1 MSFTRIQP
9 KQLQLPTFLSPSG
22 DISFT
27 DNVTG
32 VSANLSRRLSGS
44 FDFTESVSIQS
55 NEVITTDKTN
65 SSSDSSITIG
75 GTSNAVFGANN
86 IVVNGQNNSSVSGDY
101 NAILNADSINFG
113 ASGQN
118 NTVIAG
124 DTILFDDQITGSVVI
139 ADREASLN
147 IDTNQSLYISFSSGI
162 NFEDGNIIHNG
173 DAAYFNSHLHVD
185 SVHSGIFSGQ
195 TYFGGSAEFDS
206 IAKFDGVAQFNNSGI
221 FNGSSEFNAPTIF
234 NDASQFTSNVLLSG
248 SSEAASQFWVNRI
261 GSRFKMDDS
270 YPSNLPTYLDAAYS
284 NSFGTNSD
292 LNQVLNTGQPVTG
305 ILLVDTVANPDEA
318 KLVFITEN
326 FTGAIDF
333 TQFQYVT

>member
-9 KQLQLPTFLSPSG
+9 KQIQLPTFLSPSG

-32 VSANLSRRLSGS
+32 VSANLSRSLNGA
-44 FDFTESVSIQS
+44 FDFTESVTIQS
-55 NEVITTDKTN
+55 NEVITTNSTN
-65 SSSDSSITIG
+65 SASNSNITIG
-75 GTSNAVFGANN
+75 GINNIVSGANN
-86 IVVNGQNNSSVSGDY
+86 IVVNGQNNNAVSGDY

-147 IDTNQSLYISFSSGI
+147 IDTSQSLYVSFASGI
-162 NFEDGNIIHNG
+162 NFEDGDIIHNG

-185 SVHSGIFSGQ
+185 SAHSGIFSGQ
-195 TYFGGSAEFDS
+195 TYFA
-206 IAKFDGVAQFNNSGI
+206 A
-221 FNGSSEFNAPTIF
+221 SSEFDGTVQFDGTTVF
-234 NDASQFTSNVLLSG
+234 NGFNQFTSNVLLSD
-248 SSEAASQFWVNRI
+248 SSEAASQYWVNRI
-261 GSRFKMDDS
+261 GSRFKVDNS
-270 YPSNLPTYLDAAYS
+270 YPSDLSGYLNTAYG
-284 NSFGTNSD
+284 NSFGTNSTGE
-292 LNQVLNTGQPVTG
+292 VLNTGQPVTG
-305 ILLVDTVANPDEA
+305 LLLVDTAVTEA
-318 KLVFITEN
+318 KLVFITDS

-333 TQFQYVT
+333 TQFQYVP

>member
-32 VSANLSRRLSGS
+32 VSANLSRSLNGS
-44 FDFTESVSIQS
+44 FDFTESVTIQS

-65 SSSDSSITIG
+65 SATDSNYTIG
-75 GTSNAVFGANN
+75 GVNNAVSGANN
-86 IVVNGQNNSSVSGDY
+86 IVVNGQNNTAISGDY
-101 NAILNADSINFG
+101 NAVLNADSINFG

-147 IDTNQSLYISFSSGI
+147 IDTNQSLYVSFASGI
-162 NFEDGNIIHNG
+162 NFEDGDIIHNG

-185 SVHSGIFSGQ
+185 SAHSGIFSGQ
-195 TYFGGSAEFDS
+195 TYFA
-206 IAKFDGVAQFNNSGI
+206 A
-221 FNGSSEFNAPTIF
+221 SSEFDGTVQFDGTTVF
-234 NDASQFTSNVLLSG
+234 NGFNQFTSNVLLSD

-270 YPSNLPTYLDAAYS
+270 SPTDLPTYLDTAYS
-284 NSFGTNSD
+284 NSFGTNSIE
-292 LNQVLNTGQPVTG
+292 VLGTGQPVTG
-305 ILLVDTVANPDEA
+305 VLLIDTVANPDEA
-318 KLVFITEN
+318 KLIFITEN

-333 TQFQYVT
+333 TQFQYEP